1 MTPLSTT
8 AFLVID
14 PLPTTGQLKTSLRF
28 RFWKPGLDH
37 REMGLGSM
45 HPVLE
50 AVGEVDHALTESFT
64 RLIEDLQARKGMK
77 RVTPHST
84 SPESDPL
91 TNLGKRL
98 FTVLPLEIQKAI
110 VGLPPDA
117 DLVCITQDASL
128 PWELLHNGQEFISQQ
143 RSFSRQ
149 LIVSY
154 LPKTQLQPRKTS
166 NALSVLIIA
175 NPRGHLSE
183 DGDLPESS
191 VEMER
196 LLELAD
202 EMGPEQVHARFIA
215 MHKATRQNVLEA
227 LASGEYDMIH
237 YSGHARPDALLLAD
251 GELFGREIEQAIQG
265 APFLFLNACESGSL
279 QEGTFQPGDNQ
290 NNLVACAIQG
300 GARGVLGTFWPV
312 FDASSRVFSEQF
324 YTAFFQGLPVGESVR
339 QARVHVAETFPDD
352 PVWASY
358 VLYGDP
364 NWQWTPFI
372 SERILHVT
380 VLAVDLS
387 AVLELT
393 PKPQI
398 EQRADLFF
406 AAVNLFESVLTQH
419 GGQLKMR
426 GDASLTG
433 VWGLDRLRADQDRL
447 AIHAAMTFRQELDT
461 LLSARTQGDSYR
473 LPGMAIASGKAVS
486 RPSRDDGARN
496 LYTYNPVLASAF
508 ELSKLAGPG
517 EILVDEAT
525 QRNTRRFYLFEAWG
539 DKESHHFL
547 LVGLQRSQAARSL
560 VGRKRELRRLQSYYE
575 DLLDGDGVVV
585 KISGPAGIG
594 KSRLL
599 EDFYGRVGGGDAR
612 WIMIQCQFSEQTTAY
627 AALSRL
633 IFQLAGVDRSDD
645 RNVIDDAL
653 AALCSQVD
661 QESGPATQT
670 GVDCLSLLRSVT
682 GIRSDS
688 GDMEEAEARQWQLK
702 VLMGTLVQQAAS
714 VKPIILAIDDMQWMD
729 EASLAVVDAL
739 LKQTQRAPLLVLALF
754 RDNWIHDWP
763 EGISS
768 AEITLRELTPADSQK
783 LVDNMLAEGSAS
795 ETVVDAILRFAGGAP
810 LYIEEVVNALL
821 ETGQLQLVDGEWELA
836 EGWQEVATPESI
848 EKTIHTRI
856 QRLDEP
862 QRQVIEDASVVGQQ
876 FEVQILEEVKKA
888 IPPLRLRAMLDD
900 LENRGLLL
908 PPRSQKNLLIYAF
921 QHGLIHQSIYESL
934 PHDVRARMH
943 YLVGMAL
950 LHLYGSEQGHGGRIA
965 EHFYRSHDRVQ
976 AIIYCLK
983 AAAENEAAWAN
994 RTARTWYV
1002 RALEKLDAFAAKPPT
1017 PSEQSKGVDADALR
1031 RWRIQALTGFSKANA
1046 ALDEHDQA
1054 IAGFNE
1060 VLALLEDAGP
1070 EAVKQ
1075 QLDLY
1080 LNIATAFDR
1089 KGDYEAAHEALDRG
1103 LALTAADDQV
1113 NLGRLTI
1120 WKGMIY
1126 FRQGQSDAAIAAAEQ
1141 GIAHLRAVQVSNAL
1155 LAQAYNLRGILYRNR
1170 LQMEEAE
1177 ASYQQARAIYESS
1190 HHLYGLTRVYNN
1202 LGVLWQDM
1210 GKWPEALEVY
1220 DKSLRISLDTGEV
1233 WWQAAVLLNMGE
1245 IYRRQGQFEEA
1256 RDVLGR
1262 AFELSHQHDLGELE
1276 GLSLMNMAATCLLQG
1291 NVDEA
1296 ASTLSAAKAYFA
1308 TIDAQGHLVEI
1319 QRLHAELAMAQGRWK
1334 DARRLAEEA
1343 QQTAL
1348 ETGRELESVHTQ
1360 RVLGVVYGYWGQGEA
1375 AEQALRASLQLARER
1390 KLPYEQGLALLELSR
1405 LYASNPKRRPDALAT
1420 LKQAIERFQNLG
1432 AAPALEAAQAL
1443 RADLQSH
1450 EEKGA

>member
-1 MTPLSTT
+1 
-8 AFLVID
+8 
-14 PLPTTGQLKTSLRF
+14 
-28 RFWKPGLDH
+28 
-37 REMGLGSM
+37 MGLSALQ
-45 HPVLE
+45 PVLE
-50 AVGEVDHALTESFT
+50 SMGEVDHALAESFA
-64 RLIEDLQARKGMK
+64 RLVEDLQARKGMK

-84 SPESDPL
+84 SSESDPL

-98 FTVLPLEIQKAI
+98 FTILPLEIQKAI
-110 VGLPPDA
+110 VALPPDA
-117 DLVCITQDASL
+117 DLVCITQDVSL
-128 PWELLHNGQEFISQQ
+128 PWELLHNGQGFISQQ

-149 LIVSY
+149 LTVSY

-196 LLELAD
+196 LMELAD

-251 GELFGREIEQAIQG
+251 GELLGREIEQAIQG

-279 QEGTFQPGDNQ
+279 QGETFQPGDNQ

-300 GARGVLGTFWPV
+300 GARGVLGTFWPI
-312 FDASSRVFSEQF
+312 FDASSQVFSEQF
-324 YTAFFQGLPVGESVR
+324 YTAFFQGLMIGESVR
-339 QARVHVAETFPDD
+339 QARVHVAKAFPDD

-372 SERILHVT
+372 PERILHVT
-380 VLAVDLS
+380 VLAIDLS
-387 AVLELT
+387 TALDLT
-393 PKPQI
+393 PKLQI

-461 LLSARTQGDSYR
+461 LLSARTQGDSYH
-473 LPGMAIASGKAVS
+473 LPGMAIASGKAAS
-486 RPSRDDGARN
+486 RPSRDDDGVRN

-517 EILVDEAT
+517 AILVDEAT
-525 QRNTRRFYLFEAWG
+525 QQNTRRFYLFEAPG
-539 DKESHHFL
+539 SKESRHFRL
-547 LVGLQRSQAARSL
+547 SDLQRSQAVRSL

-575 DLLDGDGVVV
+575 DLLDGDGAVM
-585 KISGPAGIG
+585 KISGPVGIG

-599 EDFYGRVGGGDAR
+599 RDFYSKVGEKDAR
-612 WIMIQCQFSEQTTAY
+612 WVTIQCQFSEQTTAY
-627 AALSRL
+627 ASLSRL
-633 IFQLAGVDRSDD
+633 IYQLAGVDRSDD
-645 RNVIDDAL
+645 RNVIDGAL
-653 AALCSQVD
+653 VELCSQVD
-661 QESGPATQT
+661 RKSSPATQT
-670 GVDCLSLLRSVT
+670 GVDCLSLLRAVT
-682 GIRSDS
+682 GIRAES
-688 GDMEEAEARQWQLK
+688 GDIEEAEARQWQLK

-754 RDNWIHDWP
+754 RNNWVHDWP

-768 AEITLRELTPADSQK
+768 AEITLRELAHADSQE
-783 LVDNMLAEGSAS
+783 LVDNLLAEGSAS
-795 ETVVDAILRFAGGAP
+795 EKVADAILRFAGGAP

-848 EKTIHTRI
+848 EKTIQTRI

-888 IPPLRLRAMLDD
+888 IPPLRLRAMLGD

-994 RTARTWYV
+994 RTARTWYA

-1060 VLALLEDAGP
+1060 ALALLEDAGP

-1075 QLDLY
+1075 QIDLY

-1103 LALTAADDQV
+1103 LALTAADDRV
-1113 NLGRLTI
+1113 NLGRLII

-1126 FRQGQSDAAIAAAEQ
+1126 HRQGKSDEAIAAAEQ
-1141 GIAHLRAVQVSNAL
+1141 GIAHLRAAQVSNAL

-1233 WWQAAVLLNMGE
+1233 WWQAAVLLNKGE

-1262 AFELSHQHDLGELE
+1262 AFELSHQYDLGELE

-1291 NVDEA
+1291 DVDEA
-1296 ASTLSAAKAYFA
+1296 ATTLSAAKTYFA

-1319 QRLHAELAMAQGRWK
+1319 QRLQAELAMARGRWE

-1360 RVLGVVYGYWGQGEA
+1360 RILGAVYRYLGEGEV
-1375 AEQALRASLQLARER
+1375 AEQALQASLQLAQEH
-1390 KLPYEQGLALLELSR
+1390 KLPYEQGLALLELSL
-1405 LYASNPKRRPDALAT
+1405 LYADNPKRQPDALAT
-1420 LKQAIERFQNLG
+1420 LNRAIERFQKLG
-1432 AAPALEAAQAL
+1432 ATPALKAAQAL

-1450 EEKGA
+1450 EERGA